1 MYLNQLVLAGLALCG
16 SALASPTPAK
26 RADEKVGYLS
36 VYWTTDDE
44 SVYFAL
50 SDNDDP
56 LGFSTIN
63 SGSAVVSPTLGTKA
77 VRDTSIIAGQGDD
90 AGKYWIIGTDLNIG
104 ETTWDAAVRTG
115 SRAIYVWEST
125 DLVNWSENTLVT
137 VEDSTAGMVWA
148 PDAIWDPEQG
158 QYFVHWASR
167 FYAADDTEH
176 TGDATTGNVLRYAYT
191 SDFKTFSEPQDYIVG
206 TTDVID
212 LCLIQLDS
220 NTLLRSYV
228 NSSSADGLPVE
239 ISTNGLLGDW
249 SLLGSIA
256 DSAGYEAPYF
266 FADNAGGGK
275 GYMTADLVGSSPGI
289 SGWTSDDLSSGV
301 LTKDTSHDL
310 TFMRHNS
317 VLAVTQS
324 QYDALKAM

>member
-1 MYLNQLVLAGLALCG
+1 MHLNQLVLAGLALCG
-16 SALASPTPAK
+16 STLASPTPAK
-26 RADEKVGYLS
+26 RADDKVGYLS

-56 LGFSTIN
+56 LGFAAIN
-63 SGSAVVSPTLGTKA
+63 SGNAVVSPTLGTKA

-125 DLVNWSENTLVT
+125 DLINWSENTLVT

-191 SDFKTFSEPQDYIVG
+191 SDFKTFSEPKDYIVG

-228 NSSSADGLPVE
+228 NSSADGLPVE

-256 DSAGYEAPYF
+256 DSASYEAPYF
-266 FADNAGGGK
+266 FADNTGGSK
-275 GYMTADLVGSSPGI
+275 GYLTADLVGSSPGI
-289 SGWTSDDLSSGV
+289 SGWASDDLSSGV

-310 TFMRHNS
+310 TFMRHDS

-324 QYDALKAM
+324 QYDALKAL

>member
-56 LGFSTIN
+56 LGFSAIN
-63 SGSAVVSPTLGTKA
+63 SGNAVVSPTLGTKA

-137 VEDSTAGMVWA
+137 VEDSTAGM
-148 PDAIWDPEQG
+148 
-158 QYFVHWASR
+158 
-167 FYAADDTEH
+167 YAADDTEH

-310 TFMRHNS
+310 TFMRHDS